1 MDTENEFTKKQF
13 YETGKKTYYI
23 DENGRI
29 AEGWQ
34 KIKGKY
40 YYFNRDSGILM
51 RKCNVDGIKIGK
63 SGVAKAS
70 KENIEKIK
78 TMITARKIMLKVT
91 SPFDT
96 KKEKLKKCFKW
107 IFPFPYKRYRL
118 MKPIMNK
125 SGWETTFANDIFEKK
140 SGCCVS
146 DAAAFAFLAKEVG
159 YKEVYIC
166 HDTGHGWTEIDGRVY
181 DPLFAEARGF
191 NKYYNVSYKSYRLHP
206 VGRRKV

>member
-1 MDTENEFTKKQF
+1 MKKRLLLIEIIFCLLPVTAPITYVCAEDNFNHANVYLDTENEFTKKQF

-40 YYFNRDSGILM
+40 YYFNRSSGVMM

-63 SGVAKAS
+63 SGAAKAS

-96 KKEKLKKCFKW
+96 KKEKLKKCFK
-107 IFPFPYKRYRL
+107 
-118 MKPIMNK
+118 
-125 SGWETTFANDIFEKK
+125 
-140 SGCCVS
+140 
-146 DAAAFAFLAKEVG
+146 
-159 YKEVYIC
+159 
-166 HDTGHGWTEIDGRVY
+166 
-181 DPLFAEARGF
+181 
-191 NKYYNVSYKSYRLHP
+191 
-206 VGRRKV
+206 